1 MFDVSPIKVENLV
14 RGYTGGM
21 GLAFLQAV
29 SLAVPVKGGTPEQAS
44 KRLSDLPVVGGLF
57 QPEDA
62 GGRINAMYEHIK
74 EARQVQKTFEDLV
87 KDGKRAEAKEYLQK
101 NIGTFAQATMAG
113 NVAQQMNMLSQAE
126 TAIKASDMP
135 PEKKREELDK
145 IRQIKIKVATLVRET
160 FDKTKPQ

>member
-1 MFDVSPIKVENLV
+1 
-14 RGYTGGM
+14 
-21 GLAFLQAV
+21 
-29 SLAVPVKGGTPEQAS
+29 
-44 KRLSDLPVVGGLF
+44 
-57 QPEDA
+57 
-62 GGRINAMYEHIK
+62 MYEHIK

-135 PEKKREELDK
+135 SEKKREELDK